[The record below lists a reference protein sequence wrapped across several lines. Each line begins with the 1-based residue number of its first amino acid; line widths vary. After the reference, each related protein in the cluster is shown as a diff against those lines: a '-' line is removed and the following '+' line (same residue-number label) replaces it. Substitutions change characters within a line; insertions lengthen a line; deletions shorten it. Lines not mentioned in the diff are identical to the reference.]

1 MAGPR
6 KSHTEHFADR
16 GCQWAGTASGD
27 HGSVRANN
35 GTVTV
40 TDHPSLAYWGYAMAL
55 TTLGIVFVVGATLG
69 VRFEVPILFPAICL
83 AVVSTAVVGIAH
95 GDSVGA
101 VMLTTALVATAVQI
115 GYLFGVVTR
124 EVTASLGVPAGADP
138 LRLPTVLHR

>member
-1 MAGPR
+1 
-6 KSHTEHFADR
+6 
-16 GCQWAGTASGD
+16 
-27 HGSVRANN
+27 
-35 GTVTV
+35 
-40 TDHPSLAYWGYAMAL
+40 MAL

-69 VRFEVPILFPAICL
+69 VRFKVLILFPAIGL
-83 AVVSTAVVGIAH
+83 AAVATVVVGIAH

>member
-1 MAGPR
+1 M
-6 KSHTEHFADR
+6 T
-16 GCQWAGTASGD
+16 
-27 HGSVRANN
+27 
-35 GTVTV
+35 
-40 TDHPSLAYWGYAMAL
+40 L
-55 TTLGIVFVVGATLG
+55 TTFGIVFLVGATFS
-69 VRFEVPILFPAICL
+69 VRFKVLILLPAIGL
-83 AVVSTAVVGIAH
+83 AVVGIAVPGIAH

>member
-1 MAGPR
+1 
-6 KSHTEHFADR
+6 
-16 GCQWAGTASGD
+16 
-27 HGSVRANN
+27 
-35 GTVTV
+35 
-40 TDHPSLAYWGYAMAL
+40 MAL

-69 VRFEVPILFPAICL
+69 VRFKVLILFPAIGL
-83 AVVSTAVVGIAH
+83 AVVATVVVGIAH

>member
-1 MAGPR
+1 
-6 KSHTEHFADR
+6 
-16 GCQWAGTASGD
+16 
-27 HGSVRANN
+27 
-35 GTVTV
+35 
-40 TDHPSLAYWGYAMAL
+40 MAL
-55 TTLGIVFVVGATLG
+55 TTFGIIFLIGATLS
-69 VRFEVPILFPAICL
+69 VRFKVLILFPAIGL
-83 AVVSTAVVGIAH
+83 AAVATVVVGIAH